1 MKNNEIN
8 GGVKMKKFAKKFLV
22 LSVVS
27 GLAASTLVGCSQ
39 DKPQTDNGTSQAA
52 GEKESSG
59 DTQKESKYKTVV
71 VASLEM
77 NGVFSPFFA
86 TTVPDND
93 IVSMVHGALIKT
105 DRNAQPEADLA
116 DYKIEQVEAEDGSVS
131 ETIYTFTLK
140 DGVTFSDGTPVTAD
154 DIIFSYKVLA
164 DPAYDGPSTFSTL
177 PVVGMEEYNKGDA
190 TEISGIEKVDDKTVK
205 ITLKGIDPSAI
216 WKLGNIA
223 VAPKAYYGV
232 DDAGKEYVKGDMS
245 VPKSR
250 NAAPM
255 GAGAYKFGSFEN
267 NVVTLNANENYY
279 GGAPATPTIKYQV
292 TAESNKLEGLKLEE
306 FDISDPS
313 SSPDMVADVE
323 AAGFEYELIDNLG
336 YGYIGI
342 NAERIPDKNV
352 RKGLMHLMN
361 RRPAIE
367 TYYGDLATVIERP
380 MSTVSWAYPQDATEY
395 YGFDPAKALEYFKA
409 AGYEQVDKNGK
420 VSLEKDGVQLRV
432 EVGIP
437 GGGTMEHPTAPVLTQ
452 MKTEMEKM
460 GAVLEIADTDGTVFF
475 DRLETG
481 DWDMWVAAWQ
491 ATVDPDMYQTYHSQG
506 PSNHYN
512 VQNEE
517 LDKLIVE
524 ARQTNDIE
532 VRKDCYSK
540 ALDIIMDEAVEMP
553 VYQRKNM
560 YVFNQEIVDMESLP
574 ENMTPY
580 YTYFAEVETFRLK

>member
-86 TTVPDND
+86 TTAPDND

-140 DGVTFSDGTPVTAD
+140 DGITFSDGTPVTAD

-216 WKLGNIA
+216 WKLGGIA
-223 VAPKAYYGV
+223 VAPKSYYGV

-409 AGYEQVDKNGK
+409 AGYEQVEKNGK

-460 GAVLEIADTDGTVFF
+460 GAVLEIVDTDGTVFF

-532 VRKDCYSK
+532 ERKDYYSK

-560 YVFNQEIVDMESLP
+560 YVFNQNVVDMESLP
-574 ENMTPY
+574 KDMTPY
-580 YTYFAEVETFRLK
+580 YSYFAEVQTFRLK

>member
-86 TTVPDND
+86 TTAPDND

-223 VAPKAYYGV
+223 VAPKSYYGV

>member
-86 TTVPDND
+86 TTAPDND

-140 DGVTFSDGTPVTAD
+140 DGITFSDGTPVTAD

-216 WKLGNIA
+216 WKLGGIA
-223 VAPKAYYGV
+223 VAPKSYYGV

-409 AGYEQVDKNGK
+409 AGYEQVEKNGK

-532 VRKDCYSK
+532 ERKDYYSK

-560 YVFNQEIVDMESLP
+560 YVFNQNVVDMESLP
-574 ENMTPY
+574 KDMTPY
-580 YTYFAEVETFRLK
+580 YSYFAEVQTFRLK

>member
-86 TTVPDND
+86 TTGYDNN
-93 IVSMVHGALIKT
+93 IVDMVHASLIKA
-105 DRNAQPEADLA
+105 DRNAQPEAALA
-116 DYKIEQVEAEDGSVS
+116 ECAIEEVKGEDGTVS

-140 DGVTFSDGTPVTAD
+140 DGITFSDGTPVTAD
-154 DIIFSYKVLA
+154 DVIFSYKVLA
-164 DPAYDGPSTFSTL
+164 DPAYDGPSTLTTL

-190 TEISGIEKVDDKTVK
+190 TEISGIEKVDEKTVK
-205 ITLKGIDPSAI
+205 VTLKGVDPAAI
-216 WKLGNIA
+216 WKLGGIA
-223 VAPKAYYGV
+223 VASKAYYGV
-232 DDAGKEYVKGDMS
+232 DDAGKEYAKGDMS

-255 GAGAYKFGSFEN
+255 GAGPYKFESFAN
-267 NVVTLNANENYY
+267 NVVTLKANENYY
-279 GGAPATPTIKYQV
+279 KGAPATPTIKFQV
-292 TAESNKLEGLKLEE
+292 TAEANKLEGLKLGE

-313 SSPDMVADVE
+313 ASPEMVADVE
-323 AAGFEYELIDNLG
+323 AAGLEYELIENLG
-336 YGYIGI
+336 YGYIGM
-342 NAERIPDKNV
+342 NAELIPDKNV

-361 RRPAIE
+361 RRPAVE
-367 TYYGDLATVIERP
+367 TYYGELATVIERP
-380 MSTVSWAYPQDATEY
+380 MSTVSWAYPQDTTEY

-409 AGYEQVDKNGK
+409 AGYEQIDKNGK
-420 VSLEKDGVQLRV
+420 VSLEKDGVQLRI

-437 GGGTMEHPTAPVLTQ
+437 GGGTMDHPTAPVLTQ

-460 GAVLEIADTDGTVFF
+460 GAVLEITDTDGQVFM
-475 DRLETG
+475 DRLDAS
-481 DWDMWVAAWQ
+481 DWQMWVAAWQ
-491 ATVDPDMYQTYHSQG
+491 ATVDPDMYQTYYSTG
-506 PSNHYN
+506 PSNHYKIK
-512 VQNEE
+512 NEE
-517 LDKLIVE
+517 LDKLIID

-532 VRKDCYSK
+532 VRKDYYSK

-560 YVFNQEIVDMESLP
+560 NVFNQEIVDMESLP
-574 ENMTPY
+574 DNMTPY
-580 YTYFAEVETFRLK
+580 YTYFAEVETLRLK

>member
-1 MKNNEIN
+1 
-8 GGVKMKKFAKKFLV
+8 MKKFAKKFLV

-39 DKPQTDNGTSQAA
+39 EQPKTDSNTSQAA
-52 GEKESSG
+52 GEQGSG
-59 DTQKESKYKTVV
+59 EATQTESKYKTVV

-86 TTVPDND
+86 TTAPDND
-93 IVSMVHGALIKT
+93 IVEMVHGSLIKS
-105 DRNAQPEADLA
+105 DRNAQPQADLA
-116 DYKIEQVEAEDGSVS
+116 EYKIEQVEAEDGSVS

-154 DIIFSYKVLA
+154 DIIFSYNVLA
-164 DPAYDGPSTFSTL
+164 DPAYDGPATFSTL
-177 PVVGMEEYNKGDA
+177 PIVGMEEYNKGDA

-205 ITLKGIDPSAI
+205 VTLKGVDPSAI
-216 WKLGNIA
+216 WKLGAIA

-232 DDAGKEYVKGDMS
+232 DDSGKEYVKGDVS

-250 NAAPM
+250 NDAPM
-255 GAGAYKFGSFEN
+255 GAGPYKFASFEN

-279 GGAPATPTIKYQV
+279 GGAPSTPTIKYQV
-292 TAESNKLEGLKLEE
+292 TAETNKLEGLKLEE

-323 AAGFEYELIDNLG
+323 SAGFEYELIDNLG

-342 NAERIPDKNV
+342 NAERVPDKNV

-409 AGYEQVDKNGK
+409 AGYEQVEKNGK
-420 VSLEKDGVQLRV
+420 LSLEKDGQQLRV

-437 GGGTMEHPTAPVLTQ
+437 GGGNMEHPTAPVLTQ

-460 GAVLEIADTDGTVFF
+460 GAVLEISDTDGNVFF

-506 PSNHYN
+506 PSNHYK

-517 LDKLIVE
+517 LDNLIVE

-532 VRKDCYSK
+532 ERKDCYSK

-560 YVFNQEIVDMESLP
+560 YVFNQNVVDMESLP
-574 ENMTPY
+574 EDMTPY
-580 YTYFAEVETFRLK
+580 YTYFAEVQTFRLK

>member
-86 TTVPDND
+86 TTVYDMN
-93 IVSMVHGALIKT
+93 IVDMVHAPLIKA
-105 DRNAQPEADLA
+105 DRNAQPEAALA
-116 DYKIEQVEAEDGSVS
+116 EYAIEEVKGEDGTVS

-154 DIIFSYKVLA
+154 DVIFSYKVLA
-164 DPAYDGPSTFSTL
+164 DPAYDGASTLTTL

-190 TEISGIEKVDDKTVK
+190 TEISGIEKVDEKTVK
-205 ITLKGIDPSAI
+205 VTLKGVDPAAI
-216 WKLGNIA
+216 WKLGGIA

-232 DDAGKEYVKGDMS
+232 DDAGKEYAKGDMS

-255 GAGAYKFGSFEN
+255 GAGPYKFESFAN
-267 NVVTLNANENYY
+267 NVVTLKANENYY
-279 GGAPATPTIKYQV
+279 KGAPATPTIKFQV
-292 TAESNKLEGLKLEE
+292 TAESNKLEGLKLNE

-313 SSPDMVADVE
+313 ASPEMVADVE
-323 AAGFEYELIDNLG
+323 AAGLEYELIENLG

-361 RRPAIE
+361 RRPAVE
-367 TYYGDLATVIERP
+367 TYYGELATVIERP

-409 AGYEQVDKNGK
+409 AGYEQVDKNG
-420 VSLEKDGVQLRV
+420 E
-432 EVGIP
+432 
-437 GGGTMEHPTAPVLTQ
+437 
-452 MKTEMEKM
+452 
-460 GAVLEIADTDGTVFF
+460 
-475 DRLETG
+475 
-481 DWDMWVAAWQ
+481 
-491 ATVDPDMYQTYHSQG
+491 
-506 PSNHYN
+506 
-512 VQNEE
+512 
-517 LDKLIVE
+517 
-524 ARQTNDIE
+524 
-532 VRKDCYSK
+532 SK
-540 ALDIIMDEAVEMP
+540 P
-553 VYQRKNM
+553 
-560 YVFNQEIVDMESLP
+560 
-574 ENMTPY
+574 
-580 YTYFAEVETFRLK
+580 

>member
-1 MKNNEIN
+1 
-8 GGVKMKKFAKKFLV
+8 MKKFAKKFLV

-86 TTVPDND
+86 TTAPDND

-140 DGVTFSDGTPVTAD
+140 DGITFSDGTPVTAD

-216 WKLGNIA
+216 WKLGGIA
-223 VAPKAYYGV
+223 VAPKSYYGV

-292 TAESNKLEGLKLEE
+292 TTESNKLEGLKLEE

-367 TYYGDLATVIERP
+367 TYYGDLATVIER
-380 MSTVSWAYPQDATEY
+380 TVSWAYPQDATEY

-409 AGYEQVDKNGK
+409 AGYEQVEKNGK

-532 VRKDCYSK
+532 ERKDYYSK

-560 YVFNQEIVDMESLP
+560 YVFNQNVVDMESLP
-574 ENMTPY
+574 KDMTPY
-580 YTYFAEVETFRLK
+580 YSYFAEVQTFRLK

>member
-86 TTVPDND
+86 TTAPDND

-216 WKLGNIA
+216 WKLGNIE
-223 VAPKAYYGV
+223 VAPKLYYGV

-409 AGYEQVDKNGK
+409 AGYEQVEKNGK

>member
-1 MKNNEIN
+1 
-8 GGVKMKKFAKKFLV
+8 
-22 LSVVS
+22 
-27 GLAASTLVGCSQ
+27 
-39 DKPQTDNGTSQAA
+39 
-52 GEKESSG
+52 
-59 DTQKESKYKTVV
+59 
-71 VASLEM
+71 M

-86 TTVPDND
+86 TTGYDMN
-93 IVSMVHGALIKT
+93 IVDMVHAPLIKA
-105 DRNAQPEADLA
+105 DRNAQPEAALA
-116 DYKIEQVEAEDGSVS
+116 EYAIEEVKGEDGIVS

-154 DIIFSYKVLA
+154 DVIFSYKVLA
-164 DPAYDGPSTFSTL
+164 DPAYDGASTLTTL

-190 TEISGIEKVDDKTVK
+190 TEISGIEKVDEKTVK
-205 ITLKGIDPSAI
+205 VTLKGVDPAAI
-216 WKLGNIA
+216 WKLGGIA

-232 DDAGKEYVKGDMS
+232 DDAGKEYAKGDMS

-255 GAGAYKFGSFEN
+255 GAGPYKFESFAN
-267 NVVTLNANENYY
+267 NVVTLKANENYY
-279 GGAPATPTIKYQV
+279 KGAPATPTIKFQV
-292 TAESNKLEGLKLEE
+292 TAESNKLEGLKLNE

-313 SSPDMVADVE
+313 ASPEMVADVE
-323 AAGFEYELIDNLG
+323 AAGLEYELIENLG

-361 RRPAIE
+361 RRPAVE
-367 TYYGDLATVIERP
+367 TYYGELATVIERP

-420 VSLEKDGVQLRV
+420 VSLEKDGVQLRI

-437 GGGTMEHPTAPVLTQ
+437 GGGTMDHPTAPVLTQ

-460 GAVLEIADTDGTVFF
+460 GAVLEIADTDGQVFM
-475 DRLETG
+475 DRLDAA
-481 DWDMWVAAWQ
+481 DWQMWVAAWQ
-491 ATVDPDMYQTYHSQG
+491 ATVDPDMYQTYHSTG
-506 PSNHYN
+506 PSNHYKIK
-512 VQNEE
+512 NEE
-517 LDKLIVE
+517 LDKLIVD

-560 YVFNQEIVDMESLP
+560 NVFNQEIVDMESLP

-580 YTYFAEVETFRLK
+580 YTYFAEVETLRLK

>member
-86 TTVPDND
+86 TTAPDND

>member
-86 TTVPDND
+86 TTAPDND

-190 TEISGIEKVDDKTVK
+190 TEISGIEKVDDKTIK

-216 WKLGNIA
+216 WKLGGIE
-223 VAPKAYYGV
+223 VAPKSYYGV
-232 DDAGKEYVKGDMS
+232 DDAGKEYAKGDMS

-336 YGYIGI
+336 YGYIGM

-409 AGYEQVDKNGK
+409 AGYEQVEKNGK

>member
-1 MKNNEIN
+1 MKINKIN
-8 GGVKMKKFAKKFLV
+8 GGIKMKKFARKFLV

-39 DKPQTDNGTSQAA
+39 DKPATDNGTSQAA
-52 GEKESSG
+52 GENNAAPAE
-59 DTQKESKYKTVV
+59 TESKNKTVV
-71 VASLEM
+71 VSSLEM

-86 TTVPDND
+86 TTGYDMD
-93 IVSMVHGALIKT
+93 IVDRVHEALIKA
-105 DRNAQPEADLA
+105 DRNAQPEAALA
-116 DYKIEQVEAEDGSVS
+116 DFKIDEVKGEDGTVT

-164 DPAYDGPSTFSTL
+164 DPTYDGPSTLPTL

-190 TEISGIEKVDDKTVK
+190 AEISGIQKVDEKTVTV
-205 ITLKGIDPSAI
+205 TLKGVDPAAI
-216 WKLGNIA
+216 WKLGGIA

-232 DDAGKEYVKGDMS
+232 DDAGKEYTKGDMS

-255 GAGAYKFGSFEN
+255 GAGAYKFDSFAN
-267 NVVTLNANENYY
+267 NVVTLKANENYY
-279 GGAPATPTIKYQV
+279 KGAPVTPTIKFQV
-292 TAESNKLEGLKLEE
+292 TAETNKLEGVKLGE

-313 SSPDMVADVE
+313 ASPAMVADVE
-323 AAGFEYELIDNLG
+323 AAGLEYRLIENLG
-336 YGYIGI
+336 YGYIGM

-361 RRPAIE
+361 RRPAVE
-367 TYYGDLATVIERP
+367 TYYGELATVIERP
-380 MSTVSWAYPQDATEY
+380 MSKVSWAYPQDATEY
-395 YGFDPAKALEYFKA
+395 YGFDPAKAMEYFTA
-409 AGYEQVDKNGK
+409 AGYTQVDKNGK
-420 VSLEKDGVQLRV
+420 PSLEKDGVQLRI

-437 GGGTMEHPTAPVLTQ
+437 GGGTMDHPTAPVLTQ
-452 MKTEMEKM
+452 MKTEMEKI
-460 GAVLEIADTDGTVFF
+460 GAVLEIADTDGGVFM
-475 DRLETG
+475 DRLDAA
-481 DWDMWVAAWQ
+481 DWQMWVAAWG
-491 ATVDPDMYQTYHSQG
+491 ATVDPDMYQVYHSEG
-506 PSNHYN
+506 PSNHYK
-512 VQNEE
+512 VKTPE
-517 LDKLIVE
+517 LDKLIVD
-524 ARQTNDIE
+524 ARLTNDIE

-560 YVFNQEIVDMESLP
+560 YVFNQDIVDMESLP

>member
-39 DKPQTDNGTSQAA
+39 EQPKTDSNTSQAA
-52 GEKESSG
+52 GEQGSG
-59 DTQKESKYKTVV
+59 EATQTESKYKTVV

-77 NGVFSPFFA
+77 NGVFSPFFG
-86 TTVPDND
+86 TTAPDND
-93 IVSMVHGALIKT
+93 IVEMVHGSLIKS
-105 DRNAQPEADLA
+105 DRNAQPQADLA
-116 DYKIEQVEAEDGSVS
+116 EYKIEQVEAEDGSVS

-154 DIIFSYKVLA
+154 DIIFSYNVLA

-177 PVVGMEEYNKGDA
+177 PIIGMEEYNKGDA

-205 ITLKGIDPSAI
+205 VTLKGVDPAAI
-216 WKLGNIA
+216 WKLGGIA

-232 DDAGKEYVKGDMS
+232 DDSGKEYVKGDVS

-250 NAAPM
+250 NDAPM
-255 GAGAYKFGSFEN
+255 GAGPYKFASFEN

-279 GGAPATPTIKYQV
+279 GGAPSTPTIKYQV
-292 TAESNKLEGLKLEE
+292 TAETNKLEGLKLEE

-323 AAGFEYELIDNLG
+323 SAGFEYELIDNLG

-342 NAERIPDKNV
+342 NAERVPDKNV

-409 AGYEQVDKNGK
+409 AGYEQVEKNGK
-420 VSLEKDGVQLRV
+420 LSLEKDGQQLRV

-437 GGGTMEHPTAPVLTQ
+437 GGGNMEHPTAPVLTQ

-460 GAVLEIADTDGTVFF
+460 GAVLEISDTDGTVFF

-506 PSNHYN
+506 PSNHYK

-517 LDKLIVE
+517 LDNLIVE

-532 VRKDCYSK
+532 ERKDCYSK

-560 YVFNQEIVDMESLP
+560 YVFNQNVVDMESLP
-574 ENMTPY
+574 EDMTPY
-580 YTYFAEVETFRLK
+580 YTYFAEVQTFRLK

>member
-86 TTVPDND
+86 TTAPDND

-140 DGVTFSDGTPVTAD
+140 DGITFSDGTPVTAD

-223 VAPKAYYGV
+223 VAPKSYYGV

>member
-1 MKNNEIN
+1 
-8 GGVKMKKFAKKFLV
+8 MKKFAKKFLV

-86 TTVPDND
+86 TTAPDND

-216 WKLGNIA
+216 WKLGNIE
-223 VAPKAYYGV
+223 VAPKLYYGV

-409 AGYEQVDKNGK
+409 AGYEQVEKNGK

-437 GGGTMEHPTAPVLTQ
+437 GGGTMDHPTAPVLTQ

-475 DRLETG
+475 DRLNTS
-481 DWDMWVAAWQ
+481 DWDMWVAAWG
-491 ATVDPDMYQTYHSQG
+491 ATVDPDMYQVYHSTG
-506 PSNHYN
+506 PSNHYKIKN
-512 VQNEE
+512 DE
-517 LDKLIVE
+517 LDKLIVD

-532 VRKDCYSK
+532 VRKDYYSK

>member
-1 MKNNEIN
+1 
-8 GGVKMKKFAKKFLV
+8 MKKFAKKFLV

-39 DKPQTDNGTSQAA
+39 EQPKTDSNTSQAA
-52 GEKESSG
+52 GEQGSG
-59 DTQKESKYKTVV
+59 EATQTESKYKTVV

-77 NGVFSPFFA
+77 NGVFSPFFG
-86 TTVPDND
+86 TTAPDND
-93 IVSMVHGALIKT
+93 IVEMVHGSLIKS
-105 DRNAQPEADLA
+105 DRNAQPQADLA
-116 DYKIEQVEAEDGSVS
+116 EYKIEQVEAEDGSVS

-154 DIIFSYKVLA
+154 DIIFSYNVLA
-164 DPAYDGPSTFSTL
+164 DPAYDGPATFSTL
-177 PVVGMEEYNKGDA
+177 PIIGMEEYNKGDA

-205 ITLKGIDPSAI
+205 VTLKGVDPAAI
-216 WKLGNIA
+216 WKLGGIA

-232 DDAGKEYVKGDMS
+232 DDSGKEYVKGDVS

-250 NAAPM
+250 NDAPM
-255 GAGAYKFGSFEN
+255 GAGPYKFASFEN

-279 GGAPATPTIKYQV
+279 GGAPSTPTIKYQV
-292 TAESNKLEGLKLEE
+292 TAETNKLEGLKLEE

-323 AAGFEYELIDNLG
+323 SAGFEYELIDNLG

-342 NAERIPDKNV
+342 NAERVPDKNV

-409 AGYEQVDKNGK
+409 AGYEQVEKNGK
-420 VSLEKDGVQLRV
+420 LSLEKDGQQLRV

-437 GGGTMEHPTAPVLTQ
+437 GGGNMEHPTAPVLTQ

-460 GAVLEIADTDGTVFF
+460 GAVLEISDTDGTVFF

-506 PSNHYN
+506 PSNHYK

-517 LDKLIVE
+517 LDNLIVE

-532 VRKDCYSK
+532 ERKDCYSK

-560 YVFNQEIVDMESLP
+560 YVFNQNVVDMESLP
-574 ENMTPY
+574 EDMTPY
-580 YTYFAEVETFRLK
+580 YTYFAEVQTFRLK